1 MAWLLNMKLHF
12 LEFAL
17 DGIITRR
24 SFLVRVLRA
33 STVVST
39 ASGTSATL
47 AIDRLCDLVESLHES
62 LARLLDASYIVGREG
77 GTHIG
82 YPGLQFALLLWCNL
96 ITQFGNVLFRLIGG
110 TIGLVAL
117 FNLFLAALV
126 FGCMRLGLTHHAVN
140 LVFGETA

>member
-1 MAWLLNMKLHF
+1 MKLHF

-17 DGIITRR
+17 DGIIARR
-24 SFLVRVLRA
+24 SFLARLLRA
-33 STVVST
+33 GT

-62 LARLLDASYIVGREG
+62 LTRLLDTSHVVGREG
-77 GTHIG
+77 STHIG

-96 ITQFGNVLFRLIGG
+96 ITQFGNVLFRVIGS

-117 FNLFLAALV
+117 FNLFLAELV
-126 FGCMRLGLTHHAVN
+126 FGCMRLGITHHTAN
-140 LVFGETA
+140 LFFGETD